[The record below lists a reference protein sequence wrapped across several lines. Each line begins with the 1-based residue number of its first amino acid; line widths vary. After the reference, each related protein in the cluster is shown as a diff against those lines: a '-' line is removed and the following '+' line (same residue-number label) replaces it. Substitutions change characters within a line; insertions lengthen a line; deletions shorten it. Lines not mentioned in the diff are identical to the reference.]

1 MTSPSDIERILRG
14 WGGRP
19 SVAIVDLDQLEANVR
34 TVRGIIGDRTIYMAV
49 VKADGYGHGSIPVAQ
64 AALDAGA
71 DELGVATVEEGI
83 RLRRA
88 GIDAPILVMGPI
100 GARERRRAIAH
111 DLMLV
116 VGDPLFAKALAADV
130 RRSGRREPLPI
141 HIKID
146 TGMHRFGVTP
156 DRAADLATVVDRLP
170 ELRLDGVMTHFA
182 CADDP
187 DPTATEKQAV
197 EFDRAVAAIRA
208 AGVEV
213 RGQHLAN
220 TAGTINFPHL
230 RRDRVRVGI
239 AMYGLK
245 PDPGMALPEPLRP
258 IMTVHSRITRI
269 LELQPGD
276 RVSYGGTW
284 TAEEPTRVGLVAI
297 GYADGYDRMGS
308 NRTWMEVRGQT
319 APVRGRI
326 CMDQTMIAVPDD
338 ARPDDLVTVIGDGQS
353 GVAPGIDRIAE
364 MYGTIPHEIAC
375 GLVVRR
381 LAHLYVRGGRL
392 VAITDLWGYRELD
405 EDALHAHAADRE
417 LAPTR

>member
-1 MTSPSDIERILRG
+1 MTKPSDIERILRC

-19 SVAIVDLDQLEANVR
+19 SVAVVDLDQLAANVR
-34 TVRGIIGDRTIYMAV
+34 FLRGMIGDHVKLMSI

-64 AALDAGA
+64 TALRAGA
-71 DELGVATVEEGI
+71 DEVGVATVEEGI

-88 GIDAPILVMGPI
+88 GVTAPILVMGPI

-116 VGDPLFAKALAADV
+116 IGDPLFAKALAADV
-130 RRSGRREPLPI
+130 RRSGRREPLPV
-141 HIKID
+141 HIKVD

-156 DRAADLATVVDRLP
+156 ERAADLARVVDGAP

-182 CADDP
+182 CADAP
-187 DPTATEKQAV
+187 EPSATEKQAA

-208 AGVEV
+208 AGIEV

-220 TAGTINFPHL
+220 SPGTINFPRLH
-230 RRDRVRVGI
+230 RDRVRVGT

-245 PDPGMALPEPLRP
+245 PDPGMELPEPLRP
-258 IMTVHSRITRI
+258 VMTVHSRISRI
-269 LELQPGD
+269 LDVQPGD

-284 TAEEPTRVGLVAI
+284 TAEAPSRIGLVAI
-297 GYADGYDRMGS
+297 GYGDGYDRTGS
-308 NRTWMEVRGQT
+308 NRAWMEVRGQK

-326 CMDQTMIAVPDD
+326 CMDQTLIGVPDD
-338 ARPDDLVTVIGDGQS
+338 ARPDDLVTVIGDGRR
-353 GVAPGIDRIAE
+353 GVAPGVDQLAE
-364 MYGTIPHEIAC
+364 MYGTISYEIAC
-375 GLVVRR
+375 GLVVQR
-381 LAHLYVRGGRL
+381 LAHLYVQGGRL

-405 EDALHAHAADRE
+405 EDALRVPDTALELTAAR
-417 LAPTR
+417 